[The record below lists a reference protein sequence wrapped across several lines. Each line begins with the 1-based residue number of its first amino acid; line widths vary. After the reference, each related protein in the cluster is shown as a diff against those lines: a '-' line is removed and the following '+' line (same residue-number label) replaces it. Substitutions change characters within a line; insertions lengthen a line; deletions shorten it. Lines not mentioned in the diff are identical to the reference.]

1 MEMTYK
7 KPDDKN
13 PLKQFGKNL
22 SELAKENKLEPVIG
36 REDEI
41 RRLIRILS
49 RKTKNNPVLVG
60 EPGVGKTSIV
70 EGLARKI
77 NEGQVPENLKNK
89 EVIEVDLPSLI
100 AGAMYQGQ
108 FEERLKNLLKEIEK
122 NQGKYIIFIDEIH
135 MLIGTGKN
143 SGNSSMDAANIFKP
157 MLARGQ
163 MSLVGATT
171 IEEYRKFIESDAA
184 LERRMQKV
192 QVNEPSVEDTITI
205 LRGIKARFEAFHN
218 VKISDKALV
227 SAANLSARYIS
238 DRFLPDKAIDLVDEA
253 ASTIKTEINSQPE
266 ELEKMQQKVIKLEME
281 KAALKSEKNNQNLA
295 RVEEL
300 SDELAKINENFSIL
314 QKKWQS
320 EKKLVVDINKKKK
333 MIENLNHD
341 MFKFQNEG
349 LYEKASK
356 IMYNDLPKCEKELKE
371 LEEIS
376 KNTTKNRLV
385 KEDVTENEIADIVS
399 KWTSIPVTKL
409 LEDQKEKLLN
419 LKIELEKKV
428 KGQDTAIELV
438 ANTILRS
445 RANINDPNKP
455 IGSFIFMGPTG
466 VGKTE
471 LARSLAYELF
481 DNKKQMIRI
490 DMSEYSEKHS
500 ISRLIG
506 SPPGYVGFE
515 SGGQLTEA
523 IRQKPYSIILFD
535 EIDKANPEIL
545 NVLLQILDDGILTD
559 GKGRTINFK
568 NTIIIMTTNIGSSQ
582 ILEKDFDLSNLK
594 NILLK
599 YLKPEF
605 LNRIDEIVPFNE
617 LSKNTIK
624 EIIANELKDLE
635 IRIFENQTINLKF
648 DKSVVNYVLK
658 IGYDTQFG
666 ARPLKRVIQ
675 NKIQSEIAFKIIS
688 GDLKPENSYN
698 ISMDNDK
705 IVIDNDLI
713 N

>member
-428 KGQDTAIELV
+428 KGQETAIELV

-582 ILEKDFDLSNLK
+582 ILEKDFDLSNMK